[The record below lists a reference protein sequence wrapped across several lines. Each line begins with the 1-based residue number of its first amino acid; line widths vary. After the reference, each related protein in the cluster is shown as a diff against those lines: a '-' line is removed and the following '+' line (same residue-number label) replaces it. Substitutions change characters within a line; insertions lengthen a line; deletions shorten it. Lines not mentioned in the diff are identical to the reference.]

1 MMFMLE
7 EVLIRCRVGEAD
19 LSRWIERDWIR
30 PVRQEDGWRF
40 ADQDV
45 ARIELIFDLV
55 HDLAIDP
62 DAIDVILPLVDQ
74 VYALRRSLR
83 AMSRALEALPEDSRR
98 HVLERL
104 AARPEE

>member
-1 MMFMLE
+1 MLRID
-7 EVLIRCRVGEAD
+7 EVLLRCRVEEAD
-19 LSRWIERDWIR
+19 LGSWIARDWVR

-83 AMSRALEALPEDSRR
+83 AMSRAMEALPEDSRR